1 LASLGLL
8 CMMRSDVGGLQSF
21 AEDIWIANGPRV
33 RFLVASLPTRMIVVK
48 LGDGS
53 LWINSPVAVSS
64 ETLNQIEAIGPVRYL
79 VAPTDLH
86 VWRLQQWRKRFPDAE
101 LWGPPKISRGS
112 SQMAFTGLLQNVA
125 PAGWAG
131 DLEQLVFK
139 GNMFI
144 EEVEF
149 LHRKS
154 RTLILTDFLQN
165 YNAEAGDLA
174 GNVIKKIG
182 GVLGG
187 GVPLDVRLSFTDRQ
201 LAREILAKLLS
212 WDFDKLI
219 VAHGSCLEHDAKA
232 FVEKAFRWLNP

>member
-1 LASLGLL
+1 LANLGLL

-154 RTLILTDFLQN
+154 RTLILTDVLQN

-232 FVEKAFRWLNP
+232 FVEKAFRWLSP